1 MEKVRTTKKKLKY
14 LGKECLVT
22 TLNYTNTDE
31 GKRLIIREFADGHI
45 DLKLVEGYANRYAK
59 KIPFK
64 TGDILIFPSTF
75 LYPHVVKEVTEGTRY
90 SFVAWAY

>member
-22 TLNYTNTDE
+22 TVNYTNTDE

-64 TGDILIFPSTF
+64 TFNTVETQKAYETYLQNQG
-75 LYPHVVKEVTEGTRY
+75 
-90 SFVAWAY
+90 VA